1 MTLCSIGEHRI
12 DVSRE
17 QKGGMKPHVV
27 CGGTINSL
35 AFLEYKVQG
44 GRWEVVCS
52 ANADRAL
59 SLCRHCV
66 WCWGVYS
73 RELGASKELELELSN
88 ILLPWTSLVAQW

>member
-12 DVSRE
+12 NVSWE
-17 QKGGMKPHVV
+17 QKAGMKPHVV

-35 AFLEYKVQG
+35 ASLEYKVQG

-52 ANADRAL
+52 TNADRAL

-66 WCWGVYS
+66 WCWGV
-73 RELGASKELELELSN
+73 
-88 ILLPWTSLVAQW
+88 